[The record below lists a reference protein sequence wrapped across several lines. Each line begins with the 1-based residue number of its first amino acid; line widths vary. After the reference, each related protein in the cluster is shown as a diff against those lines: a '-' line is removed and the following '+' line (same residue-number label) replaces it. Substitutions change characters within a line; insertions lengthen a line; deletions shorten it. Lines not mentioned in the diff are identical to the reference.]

1 MREQIQLNQNW
12 CFVQKDV
19 GRPETL
25 PLDWEKVDL
34 PHTWNAVDG
43 QDGSGSYD
51 R

>member
-34 PHTWNAVDG
+34 PHLECGGWTGWK
-43 QDGSGSYD
+43 
-51 R
+51 RKL